1 MKYIIALIVLLF
13 IGCKSNTEQTL
24 NTENYESIDSIIG
37 KSEQNLSIVVG
48 ANKKSDSLVTGKVEK
63 TVKKI
68 KKMENEIK
76 ELKAENNEL
85 KEKLNDLDDDGN
97 TYRVRAISDN

>member
-1 MKYIIALIVLLF
+1 MKYVVAFTALLF
-13 IGCKSNTEQTL
+13 MGCNSQTEQV
-24 NTENYESIDSIIG
+24 NTNDYAEFDSIIA
-37 KSEQNLSIVVG
+37 KSEQNLTIVSG

-76 ELKAENNEL
+76 QLKA
-85 KEKLNDLDDDGN
+85 DDAGSSFSI
-97 TYRVRAISDN
+97 RAISDN